1 MNENNRFEKAAVT
14 LQFDK
19 ILEMLAACATTEGA
33 KQLCRNTEPAD
44 DIRKIEALLTETSDA
59 EKLYRGKGEPS
70 FGYVK
75 DITPLLDRAEKG
87 AMLSQAELLDCAN
100 VLRTVRGII
109 EYDKT
114 ERKFETSLD
123 EVFERLTP
131 DRSLERDITSAII
144 SEELVADDAS
154 PALSDIRRKIKN
166 ESNKIRETLN
176 RFVTSEA

>member
-59 EKLYRGKGEPS
+59 EKLYRGQGEPS

-75 DITPLLDRAEKG
+75 DITPLLDK
-87 AMLSQAELLDCAN
+87 
-100 VLRTVRGII
+100 
-109 EYDKT
+109 K
-114 ERKFETSLD
+114 
-123 EVFERLTP
+123 
-131 DRSLERDITSAII
+131 
-144 SEELVADDAS
+144 
-154 PALSDIRRKIKN
+154 
-166 ESNKIRETLN
+166 
-176 RFVTSEA
+176 